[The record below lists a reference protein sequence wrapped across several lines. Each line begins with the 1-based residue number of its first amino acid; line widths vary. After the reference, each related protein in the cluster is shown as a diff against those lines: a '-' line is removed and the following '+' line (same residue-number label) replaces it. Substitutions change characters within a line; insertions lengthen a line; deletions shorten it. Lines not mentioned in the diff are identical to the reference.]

1 MKKEEWINRIKE
13 QCVEIGTYRPQFDDV
28 ISTLAMTLQKRDE
41 VEELLDRIGEELITT
56 CRNGY
61 TVKNPLLGM
70 FSDLNKE
77 AVSYWRELGLTP
89 SGLKKINEESF
100 KEKKKKEVNSLLD
113 KLQEKNNGKN

>member
-1 MKKEEWINRIKE
+1 MEKSKWQNRITE
-13 QCVEIGTYRPQFDDV
+13 QCIEIGTYRPQFDDV
-28 ISTLAMTLQKRDE
+28 IDTLAMTLQKRDE
-41 VEELLDRIGEELITT
+41 VAELLGRIGEELITN

-70 FSDLNKE
+70 LSDLNKE

-100 KEKKKKEVNSLLD
+100 RKEKKKEVNSLLE
-113 KLQEKNNGKN
+113 KLQEKNNGNN

>member
-1 MKKEEWINRIKE
+1 MNADKWENRIKE

-28 ISTLAMTLQKRDE
+28 ITTLAMTLQKRDE
-41 VEELLDRIGEELITT
+41 VAELLDRIGEELVTT

-77 AVSYWRELGLTP
+77 AVGYWRELGLTP

-100 KEKKKKEVNSLLD
+100 KKEKKKEVNSLLG
-113 KLQEKNNGKN
+113 KLQEKNNGNH